1 MFDTGVET
9 VEPDPL
15 CSWKGHCRRVGA
27 GVGNKSMRSCM
38 VVQELC
44 MPSMIRPE
52 RRTSDVLLS
61 DELMSCAARTNGCLD
76 LRHCAFP
83 LSGSL
88 QEDRTRGKL
97 SKNPG
102 EVIAQR

>member
-1 MFDTGVET
+1 MQKSVDCTLPSTTLFVQAGAEMFDTGVET

-52 RRTSDVLLS
+52 RRTYVVV
-61 DELMSCAARTNGCLD
+61 R
-76 LRHCAFP
+76 
-83 LSGSL
+83 
-88 QEDRTRGKL
+88 
-97 SKNPG
+97 
-102 EVIAQR
+102 